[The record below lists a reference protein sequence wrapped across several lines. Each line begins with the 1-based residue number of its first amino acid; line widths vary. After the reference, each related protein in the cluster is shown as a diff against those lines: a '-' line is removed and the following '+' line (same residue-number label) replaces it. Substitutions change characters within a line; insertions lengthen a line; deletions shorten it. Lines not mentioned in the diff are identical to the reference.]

1 MHPGSL
7 PRVRSAL
14 VVGVVALLGLSG
26 CGGPRGSGG
35 ADAGGELTAWMGS
48 ACAAVGSVAEVADQR
63 SQLDWARVS
72 DPDTAAAL
80 VAHLRLV
87 AGEVGTAQQT
97 LESLGAP
104 PVDDGAELLSELRL
118 EFTDR
123 RDALANAVDFIEGAA
138 SRIDP
143 LAPAQIARA
152 AQSAYTAAP
161 KPARELER
169 RRELRDAFASA
180 AACAAL

>member
-1 MHPGSL
+1 MHPSPL
-7 PRVRSAL
+7 ARTRSAL
-14 VVGVVALLGLSG
+14 VAGVVALLGFSG
-26 CGGPRGSGG
+26 CTGPRGSGSR
-35 ADAGGELTAWMGS
+35 DAGGELTAWMGS
-48 ACAAVGSVAEVADQR
+48 ACAALGSVAQVADRR

-72 DPDTAAAL
+72 DPDTAAEL
-80 VAHLRLV
+80 VAHLQLV
-87 AGEVGTAQQT
+87 AAQVATAQQT
-97 LESLGAP
+97 VESLGAP

-123 RDALANAVDFIEGAA
+123 RDALANAADFIEGAA

-161 KPARELER
+161 KLARELER
-169 RRELRDAFASA
+169 RRELRDAFEAS
-180 AACAAL
+180 AACAAF